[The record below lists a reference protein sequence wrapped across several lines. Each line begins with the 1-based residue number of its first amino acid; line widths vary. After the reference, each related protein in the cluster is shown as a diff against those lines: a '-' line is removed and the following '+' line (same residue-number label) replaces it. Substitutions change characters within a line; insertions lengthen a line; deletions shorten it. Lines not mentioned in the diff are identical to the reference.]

1 MLLSVVLLESSQP
14 EDYGW
19 CVHMYVCLYTVSY
32 YGIILFHWRYGSST
46 ALGIHDLI
54 YYPNS
59 KALVSRKDD
68 ATNVLLA

>member
-1 MLLSVVLLESSQP
+1 MGGVCTCM
-14 EDYGW
+14 
-19 CVHMYVCLYTVSY
+19 CVYIQYHTVSY

>member
-1 MLLSVVLLESSQP
+1 
-14 EDYGW
+14 
-19 CVHMYVCLYTVSY
+19 MYVCLYTVSY

-46 ALGIHDLI
+46 AGIHDLI